1 MSPGSDDLLEVSGLS
16 VHAPGRDLVT
26 DLSFRIAPG
35 ERLGIIGES
44 GSGKSVSALALT
56 GLLPAPLR
64 SAGSVRLGGVQT
76 IGATD
81 ATLRSLRGAVAGMVF
96 QEPLTVLDPLMRV
109 ERQVAE
115 PLRRHR
121 RLRGSALRDA
131 VAEAFEEV
139 GLDEPRLRRAYPH
152 ELSGGQR
159 QRVAIAIALAAR
171 PRLLIADEPTT
182 ALDVTV
188 QARILDLL
196 DRLVVERGMGLLFV
210 SHDLAVVA
218 RMTDR
223 VVVMQGGRAVE
234 DGPVLDVL
242 RVPRHPYTAA
252 LIAHARALDG
262 ALDGGLPATGSPEE
276 GRS

>member
-188 QARILDLL
+188 QL